1 MKLNINLNLS
11 KCSCEL
17 IAIDNTEYSTML
29 DKLIFIEFLCYFA
42 YDDDETSLFPIKKS
56 KKVSSY
62 NSTNNYK
69 CYKYVTDYDGRYI
82 YSKFGIYNPEA
93 LLDNG
98 EYKLKDKIF
107 YYEDNVYLGLSN
119 VSSLKDI
126 NTSTAKLISNWYTLK
141 DYIGTN
147 IDYYYTTELFTFCK
161 LNKCVINY
169 QKQTLFKKVESCNK
183 ICKEDNEKS
192 LRDFLFISVY
202 ILDYLVCTG
211 NYAEAQRILESLSAC
226 GELCNDSVFISSTT
240 NCNCK
245 NE

>member
-11 KCSCEL
+11 NCSCEL
-17 IAIDNTEYSTML
+17 IAIDNTEYSIML

-42 YDDDETSLFPIKKS
+42 YDDDETSLLPIKKS
-56 KKVSSY
+56 KKISSY
-62 NSTNNYK
+62 NSTNN
-69 CYKYVTDYDGRYI
+69 YKYVTDYDGRYI
-82 YSKFGIYNPEA
+82 YSKYGVYNPEA
-93 LLDNG
+93 LLDSG
-98 EYKLKDKIF
+98 EYKLKDKVF
-107 YYEDNVYLGLSN
+107 YYNNEIYLGLSN
-119 VSSLKDI
+119 VSLLDNI
-126 NTSTAKLISNWYTLK
+126 NSSTAKLISNWYTLK

-147 IDYYYTTELFTFCK
+147 IDYYYSTELFTFCK

-169 QKQTLFKKVESCNK
+169 QKQTLFKKIESCNK
-183 ICKEDNEKS
+183 ICKEDNKKS

>member
-1 MKLNINLNLS
+1 MKLNVNLNLS
-11 KCSCEL
+11 KCNCEL
-17 IAIDNTEYSTML
+17 LAIDNTEYSTML

-42 YDDDETSLFPIKKS
+42 YDDDETSLLPIKKS
-56 KKVSSY
+56 KKISSY

-69 CYKYVTDYDGRYI
+69 CYKYITDYDGRYI
-82 YSKFGIYNPEA
+82 YSKYGVYNPET
-93 LLDNG
+93 LLDSG
-98 EYKLKDKIF
+98 EYKLKNKIF
-107 YYEDNVYLGLSN
+107 CYNNEVYLGLSN
-119 VSSLKDI
+119 VSSLDNI
-126 NTSTAKLISNWYTLK
+126 NSSTAKLISNWYTLK

-147 IDYYYTTELFTFCK
+147 IDYYYSTELFTFCK

-183 ICKEDNEKS
+183 ICKEDNKKS

-202 ILDYLVCTG
+202 VLDYLVCTG
-211 NYAEAQRILESLSAC
+211 NYAEAQRILENLSAC

>member
-1 MKLNINLNLS
+1 MKLNIDFNLS
-11 KCSCEL
+11 KYNCEL
-17 IAIDNTEYSTML
+17 ITVDNTEYSTML

-42 YDDDETSLFPIKKS
+42 YDDDEASLLPIKKS
-56 KKVSSY
+56 KKISSY
-62 NSTNNYK
+62 NSDNNYR
-69 CYKYVTDYDGRYI
+69 CYKYITDYDGRYI
-82 YSKFGIYNPEA
+82 YTKYGIYNIEA

-107 YYEDNVYLGLSN
+107 YYNDEIYLGLSN
-119 VSSLKDI
+119 VSSLDNI
-126 NTSTAKLISNWYTLK
+126 NSSTAKLISNWYTLK
-141 DYIGTN
+141 DYI
-147 IDYYYTTELFTFCK
+147 
-161 LNKCVINY
+161 NY
-169 QKQTLFKKVESCNK
+169 QKQTLFKKIESCNK

-202 ILDYLVCTG
+202 VLDYLVCIG

>member
-1 MKLNINLNLS
+1 MKLNIDFNLS
-11 KCSCEL
+11 KYNCEL
-17 IAIDNTEYSTML
+17 ITVDNTEYSTML

-42 YDDDETSLFPIKKS
+42 YDDDEASLLPIKKS
-56 KKVSSY
+56 KKISSY
-62 NSTNNYK
+62 NSDNNYR
-69 CYKYVTDYDGRYI
+69 CYKYITDYDGRYI
-82 YSKFGIYNPEA
+82 YTKYGIYNIEA

-107 YYEDNVYLGLSN
+107 YYNDEIYLGLSN
-119 VSSLKDI
+119 VSSLDNI
-126 NTSTAKLISNWYTLK
+126 NSSTAKLISNWYTLK
-141 DYIGTN
+141 DYINTN
-147 IDYYYTTELFTFCK
+147 IDYYYSTEIFTFCK

-169 QKQTLFKKVESCNK
+169 QKQTLFKKIESCNK

-202 ILDYLVCTG
+202 VLDYLVCIG

>member
-183 ICKEDNEKS
+183 ICKEDNKKS